1 MIDCSAMPDV
11 PAFKAWDERA
21 WVRRCSPSAPVKG
34 GGEQFFPTALVPH
47 LAHPAV
53 IVASQQQRHY
63 LAAQHLY
70 QWLRFTVH
78 FEVSVVNRATL
89 SIADGS
95 SGATVPEN
103 ASRTAYKIYIDEGF
117 HSLESLRV
125 LRQVEEASGIP
136 ALPYDFSRFLSRL
149 DAVGNDRPEHLQLR
163 RLLQVVVFETLVT
176 AIFADIP
183 NDLRVLPIVRQ
194 LVADHAA
201 DERRHHAYFAT
212 FFRELWASMD
222 RPVRLLTGRLLPGL
236 ITESLQP
243 ATRPALD
250 ALLACGF
257 ATGQARDIVA
267 DAYNLDAVRQG
278 IRFAARRTIALF
290 EDCGVTGEPGT
301 DDAFRAAGLLT

>member
-1 MIDCSAMPDV
+1 M
-11 PAFKAWDERA
+11 
-21 WVRRCSPSAPVKG
+21 
-34 GGEQFFPTALVPH
+34 
-47 LAHPAV
+47 
-53 IVASQQQRHY
+53 
-63 LAAQHLY
+63 
-70 QWLRFTVH
+70 
-78 FEVSVVNRATL
+78 
-89 SIADGS
+89 
-95 SGATVPEN
+95 
-103 ASRTAYKIYIDEGF
+103 
-117 HSLESLRV
+117 
-125 LRQVEEASGIP
+125 
-136 ALPYDFSRFLSRL
+136 
-149 DAVGNDRPEHLQLR
+149 GNDRPEHLQLR

-222 RPVRLLTGRLLPGL
+222 RPVRLLTGRLLPDL

-243 ATRPALD
+243 ATRPAFD

-290 EDCGVTGEPGT
+290 EDCGVTGEPGA